1 MGDGDS
7 ISLVVILV
15 VRDAGDRM
23 ILIVIMI
30 IKGMVIRIITEMV
43 VIHTIHF
50 DDENVNTNH
59 NRGSWR

>member
-1 MGDGDS
+1 M
-7 ISLVVILV
+7 SLMVNLV

-50 DDENVNTNH
+50 DDENVNTIH